1 MAVDAMMDVVASI
14 VSSYIGVARTAAV
27 VVRFRL
33 VWLVDSIVLA
43 AVVVDVDLIRMTPTM
58 VATGMRSI
66 EGWS

>member
-1 MAVDAMMDVVASI
+1 M
-14 VSSYIGVARTAAV
+14 SSYIGVARTAAV

-33 VWLVDSIVLA
+33 VWSVDSIVLA
-43 AVVVDVDLIRMTPTM
+43 AVVVDVDLIRMMPTT